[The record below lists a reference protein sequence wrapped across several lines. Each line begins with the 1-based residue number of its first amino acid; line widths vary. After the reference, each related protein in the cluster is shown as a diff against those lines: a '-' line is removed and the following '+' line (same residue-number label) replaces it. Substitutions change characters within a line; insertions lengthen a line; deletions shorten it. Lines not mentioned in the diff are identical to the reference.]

1 MATTLIPNVLEKP
14 SNCGPSFDGLLEHAV
29 ITGADEKA
37 RMRGGNPFPS
47 LGPPK
52 KVIVVGAGIS
62 GLRAASV
69 LRRHGLDV
77 VIVEARD
84 RIGGRICTSSQP
96 GKTRDLGMSTHTF
109 PLRAQLAIV
118 VMRYANLIPKLG
130 VDYYYDD
137 GAPLYYTPYGKAGAQ
152 FKAKK
157 VADEFADYCE
167 WFYKNNPDAEDKS
180 VDELVRSFVKKHDLI
195 TEDERLWAPQAT
207 REIELWIGTSTS
219 VASSKHLSYFVTERN
234 LYVLHGGYQKI
245 VRWTAESILDSI
257 HLNHHVSH
265 VQWSEDGASSAVVT
279 CQNAQ
284 GEEERLVADA
294 VVVTVPLGV
303 LRRQLIS
310 FSPALP
316 ADISEGISRFS
327 YGALGKVFFE
337 FAEVFWT
344 KDHDQLIY
352 YPAPPEHQEEGLATD
367 GILSHPTVT
376 VNTWLMSGKKELCV
390 QVAEPL
396 TQRVEA
402 MSNEELYSFFR
413 PLFNLYRT
421 EPYKALPQLVSIEC
435 TKWTQDPLAGFG
447 TYSADKVG
455 DEPSLFTDALTNHK
469 RSRLQFAGEHCT
481 LVANGCVH
489 GAFAT
494 AALKTEVTC
503 IASQKPGSLRCS
515 VCHDTEYYSADCQ
528 YSDWDMHKL
537 ASSPEFCWGAFKKHP
552 YEAHELEIVH
562 STIDSWKA
570 ATKGQYKCADQYN
583 LIVRALSRD
592 TATQGKALEHAVK
605 TASWKFSNELKGHL
619 RGFNETVLALAGP
632 LSERFYGPPVTFA
645 YNMDSQFH
653 FETMDDISAADFGAL
668 VDDWNPILGRV
679 KRYPGKTMS
688 AIFLP
693 EIFNFYSMGSPYIEM
708 MSESPDELSIRRIIG
723 TQDTVVAVNITA
735 ALDSKQLCWHKS
747 CILDVV
753 SIKHL
758 CLRGHTFHALLLG
771 PLLLDLPWIGRTA
784 RITNDHGSSPNYRW
798 QESRSRFLRRGI
810 ILCYELLCIEH
821 VPQSDG
827 IIVFNAFGA
836 NISPLHLIAY
846 DEFMFRQLHTHK
858 SQRQL
863 SKLGFLSFWNNLKS
877 GKVKITNELKKP

>member
-1 MATTLIPNVLEKP
+1 MATTFIPNALEKP
-14 SNCGPSFDGLLEHAV
+14 SNCGSNFESLLKRAV

-37 RMRGGNPFPS
+37 RMRGDNPLPS
-47 LGPPK
+47 LEPPK

-84 RIGGRICTSSQP
+84 RIGGRICASSQP
-96 GKTRDLGMSTHTF
+96 GKTRDLGAAWMHETSQNKLTK
-109 PLRAQLAIV
+109 
-118 VMRYANLIPKLG
+118 LIPKLG

-245 VRWTAESILDSI
+245 VGWTAESIRDSI

-265 VQWSEDGASSAVVT
+265 VQWSEDGTSSAVVT
-279 CQNAQ
+279 CQDAQ
-284 GEEERLVADA
+284 GKEQRLTADA

-316 ADISEGISRFS
+316 SDISEGISRFS

-352 YPAPPEHQEEGLATD
+352 YPAPPEHQEEGLVTD
-367 GILSHPTVT
+367 GILAHPTVT

-421 EPYKALPQLVSIEC
+421 EPYKALPKLVSIEC

-455 DEPSLFTDALTNHK
+455 DEPSLFTDALVNHK
-469 RSRLQFAGEHCT
+469 HSRLQFAGEHCT
-481 LVANGCVH
+481 LVANGRKMPTLWRTNESGLTAEVEFPPASNTDRQQ
-489 GAFAT
+489 AF
-494 AALKTEVTC
+494 
-503 IASQKPGSLRCS
+503 GNGR
-515 VCHDTEYYSADCQ
+515 
-528 YSDWDMHKL
+528 
-537 ASSPEFCWGAFKKHP
+537 KH
-552 YEAHELEIVH
+552 LILFIV
-562 STIDSWKA
+562 SWN
-570 ATKGQYKCADQYN
+570 C
-583 LIVRALSRD
+583 LIVTFSSTSLLV
-592 TATQGKALEHAVK
+592 AT
-605 TASWKFSNELKGHL
+605 
-619 RGFNETVLALAGP
+619 
-632 LSERFYGPPVTFA
+632 
-645 YNMDSQFH
+645 
-653 FETMDDISAADFGAL
+653 
-668 VDDWNPILGRV
+668 
-679 KRYPGKTMS
+679 
-688 AIFLP
+688 P
-693 EIFNFYSMGSPYIEM
+693 E
-708 MSESPDELSIRRIIG
+708 
-723 TQDTVVAVNITA
+723 
-735 ALDSKQLCWHKS
+735 
-747 CILDVV
+747 
-753 SIKHL
+753 
-758 CLRGHTFHALLLG
+758 
-771 PLLLDLPWIGRTA
+771 
-784 RITNDHGSSPNYRW
+784 
-798 QESRSRFLRRGI
+798 
-810 ILCYELLCIEH
+810 
-821 VPQSDG
+821 
-827 IIVFNAFGA
+827 
-836 NISPLHLIAY
+836 IAY
-846 DEFMFRQLHTHK
+846 DLKTTTEIINATNAGVLVAMGCSSMIWSPLAELIGRRHSYNAALLFMLATSIGTAVAINLPGFTALRVLSGLTGTYFMVAGQTIIADIYEPLVRGRAVGFMQVGSVAGSAIGPCISGIIITFSHWRSIYWLQSSMAGLGLILSFYFIPNIESEVEQLHGK
-858 SQRQL
+858 L
-863 SKLGFLSFWNNLKS
+863 SESEQTLSGVLKRFDPRKILKQFLRPQVFLADLTCGFLAISQYGLLTCVRHIITPRYHIATPLIS
-877 GKVKITNELKKP
+877 GLFYIAPGMGFIVGSVLGGLAYPKTG